1 MSKSRDIANILS
13 ASTAMATDAEVS
25 SAVST
30 HISATDPHG
39 DRADTTTKIATH
51 ASATDP
57 HGDRT
62 DAATLYATK
71 TNFPADA
78 WTAYTP
84 TISSDT
90 GTFSIGNGS
99 ITGRYKQLGKTVFF
113 YIKLVYGSTSTPG
126 NGHWKFGL
134 PVTAYNTNYQ
144 FSASILDNG
153 VSWYGGIGNGNYI
166 GSTTSFAVITPSPTS
181 TSTGWVPVGNGGP
194 FTWGDA
200 DNITISGSYEAA

>member
-1 MSKSRDIANILS
+1 MSRAQDLGKILS
-13 ASTAMATDAEVS
+13 ASTDVATDTEVS
-25 SAVST
+25 TAVSN
-30 HISATDPHG
+30 HNAASDPHG
-39 DRADTTTKIATH
+39 DRAN
-51 ASATDP
+51 
-57 HGDRT
+57 
-62 DAATLYATK
+62 AATLYATK

-84 TISSDT
+84 TITSDT

-153 VSWYGGIGNGNYI
+153 ISWYGGIGNGNYI

-181 TSTGWVPVGNGGP
+181 SSTGWVPVGNGGP

>member
-57 HGDRT
+57 HGDRA

-71 TNFPADA
+71 TNFSADA

-134 PVTAYNTNYQ
+134 PVTAQNTNYQ

-153 VSWYGGIGNGNYI
+153 VAWYGGIGNGNYI
-166 GSTTSFAVITPSPTS
+166 GSTISFVVITPSQS
-181 TSTGWVPVGNGGP
+181 TSSTTWVSVGNGGP